1 MGHEETY
8 STIQVDF
15 HLPSQFGLEYI
26 GADGHAHRP
35 VIIHRAIISTMER
48 MMSYLIELYGGAF
61 PLWLAPVQAVVLP
74 ITERQLEYAASVEST
89 LGAAGLRVELD
100 RRQEKIGF
108 KIREAQLRKVPYML
122 VIGDREAAEGT
133 VAVRTR
139 AGGDQGAVTLD
150 AFVSAALDEVRTKR
164 A

>member
-1 MGHEETY
+1 
-8 STIQVDF
+8 
-15 HLPSQFGLEYI
+15 
-26 GADGHAHRP
+26 
-35 VIIHRAIISTMER
+35 
-48 MMSYLIELYGGAF
+48 MSYLIELYGGAF

-74 ITERQLEYAASVEST
+74 ITERQLDYAASVEST
-89 LGAAGLRVELD
+89 LAAAGLRVHLD

-108 KIREAQLRKVPYML
+108 KIREAQLQKVPYML

-139 AGGDQGAVTLD
+139 AGGDQGATKLD
-150 AFVSAALDEVRTKR
+150 AFVAAALDEVRTKR